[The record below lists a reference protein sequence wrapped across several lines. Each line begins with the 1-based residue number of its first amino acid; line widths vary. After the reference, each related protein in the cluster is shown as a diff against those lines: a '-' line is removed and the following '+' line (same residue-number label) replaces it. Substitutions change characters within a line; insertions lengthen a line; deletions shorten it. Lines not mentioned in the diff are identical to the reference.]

1 MNIYYIFIVL
11 NGYDEDYGALVI
23 ANSAEEAFTI
33 TQHKLLNF
41 YLSEVFKGNFSE
53 FIYRK
58 NKQGINQ
65 YIYID
70 DSIKKEPYSPKTMYN
85 YEKDDY
91 PKNTSIII
99 SEYGQAICNT
109 TEPIIID
116 THFYNG

>member
-33 TQHKLLNF
+33 TQPKLLNF

-65 YIYID
+65 YIYD
-70 DSIKKEPYSPKTMYN
+70 VSIYWQHDPS
-85 YEKDDY
+85 
-91 PKNTSIII
+91 
-99 SEYGQAICNT
+99 AIKQ
-109 TEPIIID
+109 
-116 THFYNG
+116 Y